1 MSRPSETAN
10 SAPTTTRGIAF
21 APLIY
26 GPRTSHSRG
35 LRPSTT
41 PKMTPNTEPT
51 TKPPTVS
58 SIVTRT
64 CSHRGPRS
72 VPSVN
77 QRHNVAAM
85 SEGCDQKNLSITVA
99 RAPSSQPPRITTATS
114 TRPAMTLS
122 CLRRASRRLRPA
134 RSGLVRTACSPNA
147 LTALSRAALL
157 TLVAHEDLI
166 AEVLPDLFVNLDKA
180 GLKTDLGDVARTR
193 QVDLVGALDRARSSR
208 DDEHAVAER
217 DRLFEVMGHEDDRRG
232 GGRPQVEQLVFHQRP
247 CLHIEGAEG
256 FVHEQDPGPVDQALS
271 EGDALAHAARQ
282 LIRVAVLEAGEA
294 NTRDPVASPLPRV
307 AVGNTPIAR
316 PRRHVLEHGLPGED
330 RVGLE
335 HVTDALGDADNRLA
349 EDLDLTLAR
358 RLQAGDESERGRL
371 PASGGPDHGAEL
383 ARLNLEV
390 QVSQRGVNAARGRE
404 ESLGDTA
411 KLDGGGHLFALCEAC
426 PAGSRH
432 AVVMAVLVVLV
443 AGRHRGDVL
452 RSRASSAVKTRL
464 PLAYQIL
471 VFQAA
476 ILLLS

>member
-1 MSRPSETAN
+1 
-10 SAPTTTRGIAF
+10 
-21 APLIY
+21 
-26 GPRTSHSRG
+26 
-35 LRPSTT
+35 
-41 PKMTPNTEPT
+41 
-51 TKPPTVS
+51 
-58 SIVTRT
+58 
-64 CSHRGPRS
+64 
-72 VPSVN
+72 
-77 QRHNVAAM
+77 
-85 SEGCDQKNLSITVA
+85 
-99 RAPSSQPPRITTATS
+99 
-114 TRPAMTLS
+114 
-122 CLRRASRRLRPA
+122 
-134 RSGLVRTACSPNA
+134 
-147 LTALSRAALL
+147 
-157 TLVAHEDLI
+157 
-166 AEVLPDLFVNLDKA
+166 
-180 GLKTDLGDVARTR
+180 
-193 QVDLVGALDRARSSR
+193 
-208 DDEHAVAER
+208 
-217 DRLFEVMGHEDDRRG
+217 MGHEDDRRG

-247 CLHIEGAEG
+247 RLHIEGAEG

-358 RLQAGDESERGRL
+358 RLQAGDESERRRL

-404 ESLGDTA
+404 EPLGDTA

-426 PAGSRH
+426 PVGSRH

-452 RSRASSAVKTRL
+452 RSRASRL
-464 PLAYQIL
+464 
-471 VFQAA
+471 
-476 ILLLS
+476 